1 MPKKE
6 VEAINWDSFPNVS
19 IVDYY
24 NIGYPDIIVSEDKY
38 E

>member
-6 VEAINWDSFPNVS
+6 VESTNWDSFPHVS

-24 NIGYPDIIVSEDKY
+24 NIGFPDIVVSE
-38 E
+38 